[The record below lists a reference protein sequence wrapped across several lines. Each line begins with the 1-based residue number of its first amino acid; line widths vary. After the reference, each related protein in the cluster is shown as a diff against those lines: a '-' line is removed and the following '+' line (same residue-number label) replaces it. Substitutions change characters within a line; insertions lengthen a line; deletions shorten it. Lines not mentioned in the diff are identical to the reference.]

1 MKHNLW
7 TLVNSKNIEFHK
19 IKDITLILADLFDE
33 KEAVLLNY
41 LKIIKNHVN
50 SNFDVILNKYQEN

>member
-1 MKHNLW
+1 LW
-7 TLVNSKNIEFHK
+7 SLVNSKNIEFCK

-50 SNFDVILNKYQEN
+50 SNFEMILTKYQES